1 MLDKIELFKTRIFY
15 EDKTY
20 LLVSDAAKALGYES
34 TVDFMG
40 KYSELIV
47 SIEQMPKL
55 ISETDFNWLLSNDA
69 DSLEKLKHLEI
80 TKIDTLRLKTE
91 THKSLYPLKV
101 MFASEMFKRK
111 ALYAGLSTVEEYIE
125 KEDYPSEICE
135 MIKEMQKEK
144 DVIHAYKEQIL
155 RLKDS
160 KLIDFQLL
168 DKLGLEIQNYTR
180 IKEGRAY
187 LESFIVGKGIFY
199 MIYLEGDEDY
209 TNLAVVDGEFFLS
222 EYDFTEDRFVQRK
235 IGKDPSERDY
245 RRYGVIDNILYV
257 LMNKKIDDSGVDL
270 LECSEAGIK
279 MYLSQ
284 SEALKL
290 LNPNMYREL
299 LLVDGIVHFS
309 CNSYLTKLDSI

>member
-1 MLDKIELFKTRIFY
+1 MLNKIELFKTRIFY
-15 EDKTY
+15 ENKTY
-20 LLVSDAAKALGYES
+20 LLVSDAAMALGYKS
-34 TVDFMG
+34 TADFVG

-69 DSLEKLKHLEI
+69 VSMEKLKHLEI
-80 TKIDTLRLKTE
+80 TQIDTLRLKTE

-125 KEDYPSEICE
+125 KVDYPSEICE
-135 MIKEMQKEK
+135 MVKEMQKEK
-144 DVIHAYKEQIL
+144 DVIRAYKEQIL

-160 KLIDFQLL
+160 KLIDFRLL

-199 MIYLEGDEDY
+199 MIYLEGDGDY
-209 TNLAVVDGEFFLS
+209 TNLMVDNGELFLS

-235 IGKDPSERDY
+235 IGRDSSERDY
-245 RRYGVIDNILYV
+245 RKFGVIENIIYV
-257 LMNKKIDDSGVDL
+257 LMNKRIDDAGVDL
-270 LECSEAGIK
+270 LECSEAGVK
-279 MYLSQ
+279 MYISQ
-284 SEALKL
+284 SEVIKL
-290 LNPNMYREL
+290 FNPNLYREL
-299 LLVDGIVHFS
+299 LLMEGIVDFS
-309 CNSYLTKLDSI
+309 CNCYLTKI

>member
-1 MLDKIELFKTRIFY
+1 MLNKIELFKTRIFY
-15 EDKTY
+15 ENKTY
-20 LLVSDAAKALGYES
+20 LLVSDAAMALGYKS
-34 TVDFMG
+34 TADFVG

-69 DSLEKLKHLEI
+69 VSMEKLKHLEI
-80 TKIDTLRLKTE
+80 TQIDTLRLKTE

-125 KEDYPSEICE
+125 KVDYPSEICE

-144 DVIHAYKEQIL
+144 DVIRAYKEQIL

-160 KLIDFQLL
+160 KLIDFRLL

-199 MIYLEGDEDY
+199 MIYLEGDGDY
-209 TNLAVVDGEFFLS
+209 TNLMVDNGELFLS
-222 EYDFTEDRFVQRK
+222 EYDFAEDKFVQCK
-235 IGKDPSERDY
+235 IGRDSSERDY
-245 RRYGVIDNILYV
+245 RKFGVIENIIYV
-257 LMNKKIDDSGVDL
+257 LMNKRIDDAGVDL
-270 LECSEAGIK
+270 LECSEAGVK
-279 MYLSQ
+279 MYISQ
-284 SEALKL
+284 SEVIKL
-290 LNPNMYREL
+290 FNPNLYREL
-299 LLVDGIVHFS
+299 LLMEGIVDFS
-309 CNSYLTKLDSI
+309 CNSYLTKI

>member
-1 MLDKIELFKTRIFY
+1 MLNKIELFETRIFY
-15 EDKTY
+15 ENKTY
-20 LLVSDAAKALGYES
+20 LLVSDAAMALGYKS
-34 TVDFMG
+34 TADFVG

-69 DSLEKLKHLEI
+69 VSMEKLKHLEI
-80 TKIDTLRLKTE
+80 TQIDTLRLKTE

-125 KEDYPSEICE
+125 KVDYPSEICE

-144 DVIHAYKEQIL
+144 DVIRAYKEQIL

-160 KLIDFQLL
+160 KLIDFRLL

-199 MIYLEGDEDY
+199 MIYLEGDGDY
-209 TNLAVVDGEFFLS
+209 TNLMVDNGELFLS

-235 IGKDPSERDY
+235 IGRDSSERDY
-245 RRYGVIDNILYV
+245 RKFGVIENIIYV
-257 LMNKKIDDSGVDL
+257 LMNKRIDDAGVDL
-270 LECSEAGIK
+270 LECSEAGVK
-279 MYLSQ
+279 MYISQ
-284 SEALKL
+284 SEVIKL
-290 LNPNMYREL
+290 FNPNLYREL
-299 LLVDGIVHFS
+299 LLMEGIVDFS
-309 CNSYLTKLDSI
+309 CNSYLTKI

>member
-1 MLDKIELFKTRIFY
+1 MLNKIELFETRIFY
-15 EDKTY
+15 ENKTY
-20 LLVSDAAKALGYES
+20 LLVSDAAMALGYKS
-34 TVDFMG
+34 TADFVG

-69 DSLEKLKHLEI
+69 VSMEKLKHLEI
-80 TKIDTLRLKTE
+80 TQIDTLRLKTE

-125 KEDYPSEICE
+125 KVDYPSEICE

-144 DVIHAYKEQIL
+144 DVIRAYKEQIL

-160 KLIDFQLL
+160 KLIDFRLL

-199 MIYLEGDEDY
+199 MIYLEGDGDY
-209 TNLAVVDGEFFLS
+209 TNLMVDNGELFLS

-235 IGKDPSERDY
+235 KGRDSSERDY
-245 RRYGVIDNILYV
+245 RKFGVIENIIYV
-257 LMNKKIDDSGVDL
+257 LMNKRIDDAGVDL
-270 LECSEAGIK
+270 LECSEAGVK
-279 MYLSQ
+279 MYISQ
-284 SEALKL
+284 SEVIKL
-290 LNPNMYREL
+290 FNPNLYREL
-299 LLVDGIVHFS
+299 LLMEGIVDFS
-309 CNSYLTKLDSI
+309 CNSYLTKI

>member
-1 MLDKIELFKTRIFY
+1 MLNKIELFETRIFY
-15 EDKTY
+15 ENKTY
-20 LLVSDAAKALGYES
+20 LLVSDAAMALGYKS
-34 TVDFMG
+34 TADFVG

-69 DSLEKLKHLEI
+69 VSMEKLKHLEI
-80 TKIDTLRLKTE
+80 TQIDTLRLKTE

-125 KEDYPSEICE
+125 KVDYPSEICE

-144 DVIHAYKEQIL
+144 DVIRAYKEQIL

-160 KLIDFQLL
+160 KLIDFRLL

-199 MIYLEGDEDY
+199 MIYLEGDGDY
-209 TNLAVVDGEFFLS
+209 TNLMVDNGELFLS

-235 IGKDPSERDY
+235 IGRDSSERDY
-245 RRYGVIDNILYV
+245 RKFGVIENIIYV
-257 LMNKKIDDSGVDL
+257 LMNKRIDDAGVDL
-270 LECSEAGIK
+270 LECSEAGVK
-279 MYLSQ
+279 MYISQ
-284 SEALKL
+284 SEVIKL
-290 LNPNMYREL
+290 FNPNLYREL
-299 LLVDGIVHFS
+299 LLMERIVDFS
-309 CNSYLTKLDSI
+309 CNSYLTKI

>member
-1 MLDKIELFKTRIFY
+1 M
-15 EDKTY
+15 
-20 LLVSDAAKALGYES
+20 ALGYKS
-34 TVDFMG
+34 TADFVG

-69 DSLEKLKHLEI
+69 VSMEKLKHLEI
-80 TKIDTLRLKTE
+80 TQIDTLRLKTE

-101 MFASEMFKRK
+101 MFASEIFKRK

-125 KEDYPSEICE
+125 KVDYPSEICE

-144 DVIHAYKEQIL
+144 DVIRAYKKQIL

-160 KLIDFQLL
+160 KLIDFRLL

-199 MIYLEGDEDY
+199 MIYLEGDGDY
-209 TNLAVVDGEFFLS
+209 TNLMVDNGELFLS

-235 IGKDPSERDY
+235 IGRDSSERDY
-245 RRYGVIDNILYV
+245 RKFGVIENIIYV
-257 LMNKKIDDSGVDL
+257 LMNKRIDDAGVDL
-270 LECSEAGIK
+270 LECSEAGVK
-279 MYLSQ
+279 MYISQ
-284 SEALKL
+284 SEVIKL
-290 LNPNMYREL
+290 FNPNLYREL
-299 LLVDGIVHFS
+299 LLMEGIVDFS
-309 CNSYLTKLDSI
+309 CNSYLTKI

>member
-1 MLDKIELFKTRIFY
+1 MLDKIDLFKTRIFY
-15 EDKTY
+15 ENKTY
-20 LLVSDAAKALGYES
+20 LLVSDAAMALGYKS
-34 TVDFMG
+34 TADFVG

-69 DSLEKLKHLEI
+69 VSMEKLKHLEI
-80 TKIDTLRLKTE
+80 TQIDTLRLKTE

-125 KEDYPSEICE
+125 KVDYPSEICE

-144 DVIHAYKEQIL
+144 DVIRAYKEQIL

-160 KLIDFQLL
+160 KLIDFRLL

-199 MIYLEGDEDY
+199 MIYLEGDGDY
-209 TNLAVVDGEFFLS
+209 TNLMVDNGELFLS

-235 IGKDPSERDY
+235 IGRDSSERDY
-245 RRYGVIDNILYV
+245 RKFGVIENIIYV
-257 LMNKKIDDSGVDL
+257 LMNKRIDDAGVDL
-270 LECSEAGIK
+270 LECSEAGVK
-279 MYLSQ
+279 MYISQ
-284 SEALKL
+284 SEVIKL
-290 LNPNMYREL
+290 FNPNLYREL
-299 LLVDGIVHFS
+299 LLMEGIVDFS
-309 CNSYLTKLDSI
+309 CNSYLTKI

>member
-1 MLDKIELFKTRIFY
+1 MLNKIELFKTRFFY
-15 EDKTY
+15 ENKTY
-20 LLVSDAAKALGYES
+20 LLVSDAAMALGYKS
-34 TVDFMG
+34 TADFVG

-69 DSLEKLKHLEI
+69 VSMEKLKHLEI
-80 TKIDTLRLKTE
+80 TQIDTLRLKTE

-125 KEDYPSEICE
+125 KVDYPSEICE

-144 DVIHAYKEQIL
+144 DVIRAYKEQIL

-160 KLIDFQLL
+160 KLIDFRLL

-199 MIYLEGDEDY
+199 MIYLEGDGDY
-209 TNLAVVDGEFFLS
+209 TNLMVDNGELFLS

-235 IGKDPSERDY
+235 IGRDSSERDY
-245 RRYGVIDNILYV
+245 RKFGVIENIIYV
-257 LMNKKIDDSGVDL
+257 LMNKRIDDAGVDL
-270 LECSEAGIK
+270 LECSEAGVK
-279 MYLSQ
+279 MYISQ
-284 SEALKL
+284 SEVIKL
-290 LNPNMYREL
+290 FNPNLYREL
-299 LLVDGIVHFS
+299 LLMEGIVDFS
-309 CNSYLTKLDSI
+309 CNSYLTKI

>member
-1 MLDKIELFKTRIFY
+1 MLNKIELFKTRIFY
-15 EDKTY
+15 ENKTY
-20 LLVSDAAKALGYES
+20 LLVSDAAMALGYKS
-34 TVDFMG
+34 TADFVG

-47 SIEQMPKL
+47 SIEQIPKL

-69 DSLEKLKHLEI
+69 VSMEKLKHLEI
-80 TKIDTLRLKTE
+80 TQIDTLRLKTE

-125 KEDYPSEICE
+125 KVDYPSEICE

-144 DVIHAYKEQIL
+144 DVIRAYKEQIL

-160 KLIDFQLL
+160 KLIDFRLL

-199 MIYLEGDEDY
+199 MIYLEGDGDY
-209 TNLAVVDGEFFLS
+209 TNLMVDNGELFLS

-235 IGKDPSERDY
+235 IGRDSSERDY
-245 RRYGVIDNILYV
+245 RKFGVIENIIYV
-257 LMNKKIDDSGVDL
+257 LMNKRIDDAGVDL
-270 LECSEAGIK
+270 LECSEAGVK
-279 MYLSQ
+279 MYISQ
-284 SEALKL
+284 SEVIKL
-290 LNPNMYREL
+290 FNPNLYREL
-299 LLVDGIVHFS
+299 LLMEGIVDFS
-309 CNSYLTKLDSI
+309 CNSYLTKI

>member
-1 MLDKIELFKTRIFY
+1 MLNKIELFKTRIFY
-15 EDKTY
+15 KENTY
-20 LLVSDAAKALGYES
+20 LLVSDVAKALEYES
-34 TVDFMG
+34 TESFID

-47 SIEQMPKL
+47 SMEQMPQL
-55 ISETDFNWLLSNDA
+55 ISETDFNWLLCNDA
-69 DSLEKLKHLEI
+69 ASLERLNHLEI

-91 THKSLYPLKV
+91 MHKSLYPLKL
-101 MFASEMFKRK
+101 MFASEMFKSK
-111 ALYAGLSTVEEYIE
+111 ALSAGLSTIEEYIE
-125 KEDYPSEICE
+125 KIDYPSEICE
-135 MIKEMQKEK
+135 MIKAMQKEK

-160 KLIDFQLL
+160 ELIDFQIL

-199 MIYLEGDEDY
+199 MIYLGGDEDY
-209 TNLAVVDGEFFLS
+209 TNLAMVNGEWFLS
-222 EYDFTEDRFVQRK
+222 EYDFTEDSFVQRK
-235 IGKDPSERDY
+235 IGRDPSGRDY
-245 RRYGVIDNILYV
+245 RKYGVIENILYV
-257 LMNKKIDDSGVDL
+257 LLNKKIDDAGVDL

-290 LNPNMYREL
+290 FNPNMYREL
-299 LLVDGIVHFS
+299 LLVDGIVDFS
-309 CNSYLTKLDSI
+309 CDSYLTNI

>member
-1 MLDKIELFKTRIFY
+1 MLNKIELFKTRIFY
-15 EDKTY
+15 ENKTY
-20 LLVSDAAKALGYES
+20 LLVSDAAMALGYKS
-34 TVDFMG
+34 TADFVG

-69 DSLEKLKHLEI
+69 VSMEKLKHLEI
-80 TKIDTLRLKTE
+80 TQIDTLRLKTE

-111 ALYAGLSTVEEYIE
+111 ALYAGLATVEEYIE
-125 KEDYPSEICE
+125 KVDYPSEICE

-144 DVIHAYKEQIL
+144 DVIRAYKEQIL

-160 KLIDFQLL
+160 KLIDFRLL

-199 MIYLEGDEDY
+199 MIYLEGDGDY
-209 TNLAVVDGEFFLS
+209 TNLMVDNGELFLS

-235 IGKDPSERDY
+235 IGRDSQERDY
-245 RRYGVIDNILYV
+245 RKFGVIENIIYV
-257 LMNKKIDDSGVDL
+257 LMNKRIDDAGVDL
-270 LECSEAGIK
+270 LECSEAGVK
-279 MYLSQ
+279 MYISQ
-284 SEALKL
+284 SEVIKL
-290 LNPNMYREL
+290 FNPNLYREL
-299 LLVDGIVHFS
+299 LLMEGIVDFS
-309 CNSYLTKLDSI
+309 CNSYLTKI

>member
-1 MLDKIELFKTRIFY
+1 MLNKIELFKTRIFY
-15 EDKTY
+15 ENKTY
-20 LLVSDAAKALGYES
+20 LLVSDAAMALGYKS
-34 TVDFMG
+34 TADFVG

-69 DSLEKLKHLEI
+69 VSMEKLKHLEI
-80 TKIDTLRLKTE
+80 TQIDTLRLKTE

-125 KEDYPSEICE
+125 KVDYPSEICE
-135 MIKEMQKEK
+135 MVKEMQKEK
-144 DVIHAYKEQIL
+144 DVIRAYKEQIL

-160 KLIDFQLL
+160 KLIDFRLL

-199 MIYLEGDEDY
+199 MIYLEGDGDY
-209 TNLAVVDGEFFLS
+209 TNLMVDNGELFLS

-235 IGKDPSERDY
+235 IGRDSSERDY
-245 RRYGVIDNILYV
+245 RKFGVIENIIYV
-257 LMNKKIDDSGVDL
+257 LMNKRIDDAGVDL
-270 LECSEAGIK
+270 LECSEAGVK
-279 MYLSQ
+279 MYISQ
-284 SEALKL
+284 SEVIKL
-290 LNPNMYREL
+290 FNPNLYREL
-299 LLVDGIVHFS
+299 LLMEGIVDFS
-309 CNSYLTKLDSI
+309 CNSYLTKI

>member
-1 MLDKIELFKTRIFY
+1 MLNKIELFKTRIFY
-15 EDKTY
+15 ENKTY
-20 LLVSDAAKALGYES
+20 LLVSDAAMALGYKS
-34 TVDFMG
+34 TADFVG

-69 DSLEKLKHLEI
+69 VSMEKLKHLEI
-80 TKIDTLRLKTE
+80 TQIDTLRLKTE

-125 KEDYPSEICE
+125 KVDYPSEICE

-144 DVIHAYKEQIL
+144 DVIRAYKEQIL

-160 KLIDFQLL
+160 KLIDFRLL

-199 MIYLEGDEDY
+199 MIYLEGDGDY
-209 TNLAVVDGEFFLS
+209 TNLMVDNGELFLS

-235 IGKDPSERDY
+235 IVRDSSERDY
-245 RRYGVIDNILYV
+245 RKFGVIENIIYV
-257 LMNKKIDDSGVDL
+257 LMNKRIDDAGVDL
-270 LECSEAGIK
+270 LECSEAGVK
-279 MYLSQ
+279 MYISQ
-284 SEALKL
+284 SEVIKL
-290 LNPNMYREL
+290 FNPNLYREL
-299 LLVDGIVHFS
+299 LLMEGIVDFS
-309 CNSYLTKLDSI
+309 CNSYLTKI

>member
-1 MLDKIELFKTRIFY
+1 MLNKIELFKTRIFY
-15 EDKTY
+15 ENKTY
-20 LLVSDAAKALGYES
+20 LLVSDAAMALGYKS
-34 TVDFMG
+34 TADFVG

-69 DSLEKLKHLEI
+69 VSMEKLKHLEI
-80 TKIDTLRLKTE
+80 TQIDTLRLKTE

-125 KEDYPSEICE
+125 KVDYPSEICE

-144 DVIHAYKEQIL
+144 DVIRAYKEQIL

-160 KLIDFQLL
+160 KLIDFRLL

-199 MIYLEGDEDY
+199 MIYLEGDGDY
-209 TNLAVVDGEFFLS
+209 TNLMVDNGELFLS

-235 IGKDPSERDY
+235 IGRD
-245 RRYGVIDNILYV
+245 
-257 LMNKKIDDSGVDL
+257 S
-270 LECSEAGIK
+270 
-279 MYLSQ
+279 
-284 SEALKL
+284 
-290 LNPNMYREL
+290 
-299 LLVDGIVHFS
+299 
-309 CNSYLTKLDSI
+309 

>member
-1 MLDKIELFKTRIFY
+1 MLNKIELFKTRIFY
-15 EDKTY
+15 ENKTY
-20 LLVSDAAKALGYES
+20 LLVSDAATALGYKS
-34 TVDFMG
+34 TADFVG

-69 DSLEKLKHLEI
+69 VSMEKLKHLEI
-80 TKIDTLRLKTE
+80 TQIDTLRLKTE

-125 KEDYPSEICE
+125 KVDYPSEICE
-135 MIKEMQKEK
+135 MVKEMQKEK
-144 DVIHAYKEQIL
+144 DVIRAYKEQIL

-160 KLIDFQLL
+160 KLIDFRLL

-199 MIYLEGDEDY
+199 MIYLEGGGDY
-209 TNLAVVDGEFFLS
+209 TNLMVDNGELFLS

-235 IGKDPSERDY
+235 IGRDSSERDY
-245 RRYGVIDNILYV
+245 RKFGVIENIIYV
-257 LMNKKIDDSGVDL
+257 LMNKRIDDAGVDL
-270 LECSEAGIK
+270 LECSEAGVK
-279 MYLSQ
+279 MYISQ
-284 SEALKL
+284 SKVIKL
-290 LNPNMYREL
+290 FNPNLYREL
-299 LLVDGIVHFS
+299 LLMEGIVDFS
-309 CNSYLTKLDSI
+309 CNSYLTKI

>member
-1 MLDKIELFKTRIFY
+1 MLNKIELFKTRIFY
-15 EDKTY
+15 ENKTY
-20 LLVSDAAKALGYES
+20 LLVSDAAMALGYKS
-34 TVDFMG
+34 TADFVG

-69 DSLEKLKHLEI
+69 VSMEKLKHLEI
-80 TKIDTLRLKTE
+80 TQIDTLRLKTE

-111 ALYAGLSTVEEYIE
+111 ALYAGLATVEEYIE
-125 KEDYPSEICE
+125 KVDYPSEICE

-144 DVIHAYKEQIL
+144 DVIRAYKEQIL

-160 KLIDFQLL
+160 KLIDFRLL

-199 MIYLEGDEDY
+199 MIYLEGDGDY
-209 TNLAVVDGEFFLS
+209 TNLMVDNGELFLS

-235 IGKDPSERDY
+235 IGRDSSERDY
-245 RRYGVIDNILYV
+245 RKFGVIENIIYV
-257 LMNKKIDDSGVDL
+257 LMNKRIDDAGVDL
-270 LECSEAGIK
+270 LECSEAGVK
-279 MYLSQ
+279 MYISQ
-284 SEALKL
+284 SEVIKL
-290 LNPNMYREL
+290 FNPNLYREL
-299 LLVDGIVHFS
+299 LLMEGIVDFS
-309 CNSYLTKLDSI
+309 CNSYLTKI

>member
-1 MLDKIELFKTRIFY
+1 MLNKIELFKTRIFY
-15 EDKTY
+15 ENKTY
-20 LLVSDAAKALGYES
+20 LLVSDAAMALGYKS
-34 TVDFMG
+34 TADFVG

-69 DSLEKLKHLEI
+69 VSMEKLKHLEI
-80 TKIDTLRLKTE
+80 TQIDTLRLKTE

-125 KEDYPSEICE
+125 KVDYPSEICE
-135 MIKEMQKEK
+135 MVKEMQKEK
-144 DVIHAYKEQIL
+144 DVIRAYKEQIL

-160 KLIDFQLL
+160 KLIDFRLL

-199 MIYLEGDEDY
+199 MIYLEGGGDY
-209 TNLAVVDGEFFLS
+209 TNLMVDNGELFLS

-235 IGKDPSERDY
+235 IGRDSSERDY
-245 RRYGVIDNILYV
+245 RKFGVIENIIYV
-257 LMNKKIDDSGVDL
+257 LMNKRIDDAGVDL
-270 LECSEAGIK
+270 LECSEAGVK
-279 MYLSQ
+279 MYISQ
-284 SEALKL
+284 SEVIKL
-290 LNPNMYREL
+290 FNPNLYREL
-299 LLVDGIVHFS
+299 LLMEGIVDFS
-309 CNSYLTKLDSI
+309 CNSYLTKI

>member
-1 MLDKIELFKTRIFY
+1 MLNKIELFKTRIFY
-15 EDKTY
+15 ENKTY
-20 LLVSDAAKALGYES
+20 LLVSDAAMALGYKS
-34 TVDFMG
+34 TADFVG

-69 DSLEKLKHLEI
+69 VSMEKLKHLEI
-80 TKIDTLRLKTE
+80 TQIDTLRLKTE

-125 KEDYPSEICE
+125 KVDYPSKICE

-144 DVIHAYKEQIL
+144 DVIRAYKEQIL

-160 KLIDFQLL
+160 KLIDFRLL

-199 MIYLEGDEDY
+199 MIYLEGDGDY
-209 TNLAVVDGEFFLS
+209 TNLMVDNGELFLS

-235 IGKDPSERDY
+235 IGRDSSERDY
-245 RRYGVIDNILYV
+245 RKFGVIENIIYV
-257 LMNKKIDDSGVDL
+257 LMNKRIDDAGVDL
-270 LECSEAGIK
+270 LECSEAGVK
-279 MYLSQ
+279 MYISQ
-284 SEALKL
+284 SEVIKL
-290 LNPNMYREL
+290 FNPNLYREL
-299 LLVDGIVHFS
+299 LLMEGIVDFS
-309 CNSYLTKLDSI
+309 CNSYLTKI